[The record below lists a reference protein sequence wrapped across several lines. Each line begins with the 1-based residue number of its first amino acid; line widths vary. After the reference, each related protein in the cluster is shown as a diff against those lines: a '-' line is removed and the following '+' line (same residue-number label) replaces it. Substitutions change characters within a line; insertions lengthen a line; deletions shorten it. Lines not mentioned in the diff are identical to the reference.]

1 MQVSKNIIPRLYPY
15 FGKMKKPFF
24 AQTYLLKRES
34 FVQCLSCAEVHFC
47 QKKPNQNLRKE
58 ILHLSTDLIDVP
70 SFQVHTH
77 TRRAKVKHLMHQI
90 YDICQIFSSTQ
101 PNCVINLKQ
110 IDKGSCYQ
118 KHFLSSEV
126 STFQVNPMQNLKVE
140 GSILGM
146 QFQKKFLK

>member
-1 MQVSKNIIPRLYPY
+1 MSFLCWGPFLP
-15 FGKMKKPFF
+15 KKTQPKPKERDTPFVHWF
-24 AQTYLLKRES
+24 DWCTI
-34 FVQCLSCAEVHFC
+34 LS
-47 QKKPNQNLRKE
+47 
-58 ILHLSTDLIDVP
+58 S
-70 SFQVHTH
+70 TH

-101 PNCVINLKQ
+101 PDCVITFNQ

-126 STFQVNPMQNLKVE
+126 STFQVNSMQNKKVE

-146 QFQKKFLK
+146 KFQKKFLKWYKYPMTHSSLSIPISVGSNFKY

>member
-77 TRRAKVKHLMHQI
+77 KKSKSKTSH
-90 YDICQIFSSTQ
+90 ICQIFSSTQ
-101 PNCVINLKQ
+101 PNCVINLNQ

-126 STFQVNPMQNLKVE
+126 STFQVNPMQNIKVE

-146 QFQKKFLK
+146 KFQKKFLK

>member
-1 MQVSKNIIPRLYPY
+1 
-15 FGKMKKPFF
+15 
-24 AQTYLLKRES
+24 
-34 FVQCLSCAEVHFC
+34 
-47 QKKPNQNLRKE
+47 
-58 ILHLSTDLIDVP
+58 
-70 SFQVHTH
+70 
-77 TRRAKVKHLMHQI
+77 MHQI

-126 STFQVNPMQNLKVE
+126 STFQVNPMQNIKVE

-146 QFQKKFLK
+146 KFQKKFLKWYKYPMTHSSLSIPISVGSNFKYLHNK